1 MLPRFM
7 LRPTAPKKPVP
18 LKENMLERICFP
30 RSSSAETYMIPALE
44 MKSVTIQVKMWN
56 KQCG

>member
-1 MLPRFM
+1 M

-18 LKENMLERICFP
+18 LKENMLERNCFLG
-30 RSSSAETYMIPALE
+30 SSSSETYMIPALE
-44 MKSVTIQVKMWN
+44 MRSVTIEVKMWN